1 MASVTIKATVGS
13 DEKSSAL
20 TVTEQFEHTMTL
32 VAGASDENVDLG
44 GITDPQYIIV
54 FGATGVSFKLDSTGT
69 DSLEANPFAAV
80 SDEDGLGVDEILLSN
95 SDGVDHDVVIYA
107 GE

>member
-1 MASVTIKATVGS
+1 MASVTIQVTVGS
-13 DEKSSAL
+13 DSKSGAL
-20 TVTEQFEHTMTL
+20 TVTELFEHTMTL
-32 VAGASDENVDLG
+32 VAGAANDSVDLG

-54 FGATGVSFKLDSTGT
+54 FGGTGVSFKLGAAGT
-69 DSLEANPFAAV
+69 DDLEANPFGAV
-80 SDEDGLGVDEILLSN
+80 SDEEGLGITEILLSN